1 MGRIWK
7 ELEEWERGKY
17 NQNIWKIFN
26 NFFKKRKSK
35 YSIAIWL
42 SNEIYYFISL
52 VVHDILIKNHKND
65 H

>member
-1 MGRIWK
+1 MGK
-7 ELEEWERGKY
+7 GKY

-35 YSIAIWL
+35 YSITIWL